1 MYNLCCFKPPPV
13 HLSHVF
19 PQINSRRPSPPA
31 EFVTAILLIETFIS
45 IRLIV
50 QARLSEFRCAGA
62 ERCSWLYI
70 ARVMRGKREEA
81 ESDQWRRTSARSL
94 SSPLKSGDTNFCSPA
109 SKRVLGEIYHFCPRD
124 VKYTLTPLCRK
135 SAPLKGEHRC
145 SAGSAGQAV
154 TQEHEIESSDHCQL
168 LHCNKRASSR
178 WLHHAPFLIGLT
190 LRSSSCPPG
199 LCYSHI

>member
-19 PQINSRRPSPPA
+19 PQISSSRPPLPST

-70 ARVMRGKREEA
+70 ARVV
-81 ESDQWRRTSARSL
+81 RRLRAANEDERAL
-94 SSPLKSGDTNFCSPA
+94 AA
-109 SKRVLGEIYHFCPRD
+109 SVPR
-124 VKYTLTPLCRK
+124 
-135 SAPLKGEHRC
+135 
-145 SAGSAGQAV
+145 
-154 TQEHEIESSDHCQL
+154 
-168 LHCNKRASSR
+168 
-178 WLHHAPFLIGLT
+178 
-190 LRSSSCPPG
+190 
-199 LCYSHI
+199 

>member
-19 PQINSRRPSPPA
+19 PQISSSRPPPLPST

-70 ARVMRGKREEA
+70 ARVV
-81 ESDQWRRTSARSL
+81 RRLRAANEDERALAASVPL
-94 SSPLKSGDTNFCSPA
+94 LKSGDTNFCSPA
-109 SKRVLGEIYHFCPRD
+109 SKRVLGEIYHFCPRECEIYAHTS
-124 VKYTLTPLCRK
+124 VSQICTSYRRTQVFSRKCRSGCHSGTWNRK
-135 SAPLKGEHRC
+135 FRSLP
-145 SAGSAGQAV
+145 SYV
-154 TQEHEIESSDHCQL
+154 TAHCQL

-178 WLHHAPFLIGLT
+178 WLHHAPFLIGEP
-190 LRSSSCPPG
+190 SSWQVKP
-199 LCYSHI
+199 